1 MRASLLAIL
10 IILASLQPLLT
21 QRASASASQP
31 ASDATLVYDGIDV
44 SSHQE
49 VIDWAAT
56 ATDKSIKF
64 AYVKATEGRSYKS
77 RHYLY
82 NIEQAHKHGISV
94 GSYHFFRPTV
104 PVSQQFDNFTSIVK
118 LKDQD
123 LVPLIDIETK
133 GGMTGAQI
141 ADSVLAFARLLE
153 RHYGCRPMIYTGSSF
168 YNSNLQGRLR
178 GYKLFIARYSRFEP
192 KLADAQWTLWQFSER
207 GSVNGIKNYVDLSRF
222 NKGCTMS
229 DILIKGRRGSH
240 RIENNASKPVPPRKA
255 APQKQQ
261 PVPLSKKELK
271 KQRKAKE
278 KAQKEAAKL
287 AREKARAEAEKAKKL
302 EKEKKNAY
310 KIVRENEKK
319 AAEERREQERQKQE
333 VAKKAAKKA
342 AKEQKKQQ
350 EKAEKDRKRE
360 QERADKQKRAKQAAD
375 RQSANQ
381 EAKKQGKRINGS
393 SADNSDD

>member
-82 NIEQAHKHGISV
+82 NIEQARKHGISV

-207 GSVNGIKNYVDLSRF
+207 GSVSGIKNYVDLSRF
-222 NKGCTMS
+222 NKG
-229 DILIKGRRGSH
+229 D
-240 RIENNASKPVPPRKA
+240 
-255 APQKQQ
+255 
-261 PVPLSKKELK
+261 
-271 KQRKAKE
+271 
-278 KAQKEAAKL
+278 
-287 AREKARAEAEKAKKL
+287 
-302 EKEKKNAY
+302 
-310 KIVRENEKK
+310 
-319 AAEERREQERQKQE
+319 
-333 VAKKAAKKA
+333 
-342 AKEQKKQQ
+342 
-350 EKAEKDRKRE
+350 
-360 QERADKQKRAKQAAD
+360 
-375 RQSANQ
+375 
-381 EAKKQGKRINGS
+381 
-393 SADNSDD
+393 